1 MTLRV
6 IIYRL
11 GVIPLLLLLCIL
23 AACSQQ
29 DLDQEEQGMVSLKVL
44 ASPGTRTGE
53 GGTATATLPPKE
65 TNIFDLSIFIFNSNG
80 DVIGFTS
87 KDFSDGKPTAVV
99 VKTRK
104 ATGCSVYAVAN
115 AKTLNNGTSPF
126 DGVSTLSVF
135 KTKYLSFADAKA
147 PNNANC
153 LLMMGVSSDFDTS
166 SASSASPAT
175 ITLKRLASR
184 IDYTIAVNNDQTT
197 GFPIVVDSYQLCNVP
212 NATFYTHNDM
222 ANPTLPDAN
231 IYQNFSEQ
239 KTPVNSWDPNPTV
252 SYEQYVY
259 ANPAKDKTHATYL
272 LIKAHAQAS
281 SSNTAKIWESV
292 FKVYLKEVK
301 QGEALMT
308 TQYQILPNYHYT
320 VNITIQGSASAAGGG
335 VITSY
340 SAYPFFSGGN
350 LDRWNDQWNNN
361 NGQVNKDLE

>member
-11 GVIPLLLLLCIL
+11 GVIPLLLLLCVL

-44 ASPGTRTGE
+44 ASPGTKAGE
-53 GGTATATLPPKE
+53 GGTATATLPAKE

-87 KDFSDGKPTAVV
+87 KDFPNGEPTAVD

-104 ATGCSVYAVAN
+104 AKGCSVYAVAN
-115 AKTLNNGTSPF
+115 AKTLNNGKSPF

-147 PNNANC
+147 LDNASC
-153 LLMMGVSSDFDTS
+153 LLMMGVSSNFDTS
-166 SASSASPAT
+166 SASSAT

-212 NATFYTHNDM
+212 TWTFYQQSDFTNPSM
-222 ANPTLPDAN
+222 PSSTTFANFDKVSTSISSVAAPTSAGT
-231 IYQNFSEQ
+231 Y
-239 KTPVNSWDPNPTV
+239 
-252 SYEQYVY
+252 YVY
-259 ANPAKDKTHATYL
+259 ANANTDPDPNSSKGTYL
-272 LIKAHAQAS
+272 DIWAHSDVQGDDGTKYTIWK
-281 SSNTAKIWESV
+281 SNFRV
-292 FKVYLKEVK
+292 NMPGNHV
-301 QGEALMT
+301 
-308 TQYQILPNYHYT
+308 LPNYHYKIDI
-320 VNITIQGSASAAGGG
+320 VINGSVEGKNGG
-335 VITSY
+335 VITKY
-340 SAYPFFSGGN
+340 EAYPYFSGSIPTLNQWQSEPDRN
-350 LDRWNDQWNNN
+350 LDLQ
-361 NGQVNKDLE
+361 

>member
-44 ASPGTRTGE
+44 ASPGTKAGE
-53 GGTATATLPPKE
+53 GGTATATLPAKE
-65 TNIFDLSIFIFNSNG
+65 TDIFDLSIFIFNSNG

-115 AKTLNNGTSPF
+115 AKTLNKGTSPF

-135 KTKYLSFADAKA
+135 QAKSLSFNAKA
-147 PNNANC
+147 PNDDEC
-153 LLMMGVSSDFDTS
+153 LLMMGVSSNFDTS

-212 NATFYTHNDM
+212 TSTLYQQSDFTSPSMPSSTTFADFDKVSTPISSV
-222 ANPTLPDAN
+222 AAPTSAGT
-231 IYQNFSEQ
+231 Y
-239 KTPVNSWDPNPTV
+239 
-252 SYEQYVY
+252 YVY
-259 ANPAKDKTHATYL
+259 ANANTDPDPNSSKGTYL
-272 LIKAHAQAS
+272 DIWAHSEVKGADGTKYTIWK
-281 SSNTAKIWESV
+281 SN
-292 FKVYLKEVK
+292 FKVEMPDKHV
-301 QGEALMT
+301 
-308 TQYQILPNYHYT
+308 LPNYHYKIDI
-320 VNITIQGSASAAGGG
+320 VINGSVTGKNGG
-335 VITSY
+335 VITKY
-340 SAYPFFSGGN
+340 EAYPYFSGSIPTLNQWQSEPDRN
-350 LDRWNDQWNNN
+350 LDLQ
-361 NGQVNKDLE
+361 

>member
-44 ASPGTRTGE
+44 ASPGTKAGE
-53 GGTATATLPPKE
+53 EGTATATLPDKE
-65 TNIFDLSIFIFNSNG
+65 TDIFDLSIFIFNSNG

-87 KDFSDGKPTAVV
+87 KNFSDGKPTAVD

-115 AKTLNNGTSPF
+115 AKTLNKGTSPF

-147 PNNANC
+147 PDNASC
-153 LLMMGVSSDFDTS
+153 LLMQGVSSGFDTS
-166 SASSASPAT
+166 SASSAT

-184 IDYTIAVNNDQTT
+184 IDYTIAVNNDNAT

-212 NATFYTHNDM
+212 ISTLFQQSDFTNPSMPSSTTFADFDKVSTPISSVAAATSAGTY
-222 ANPTLPDAN
+222 
-231 IYQNFSEQ
+231 
-239 KTPVNSWDPNPTV
+239 
-252 SYEQYVY
+252 YVY
-259 ANPAKDKTHATYL
+259 ANDGTSKETYL
-272 LIKAHAQAS
+272 DIQAHSEVQGAGTKYTVWK
-281 SSNTAKIWESV
+281 SNFQVKMPDG
-292 FKVYLKEVK
+292 KVK
-301 QGEALMT
+301 
-308 TQYQILPNYHYT
+308 PNYHYKIDI
-320 VNITIQGSASAAGGG
+320 VINGSVTGQNGG
-335 VITSY
+335 VITTY
-340 SAYPFFSGGN
+340 NAYPYFSGSILNPWGTN
-350 LDRWNDQWNNN
+350 EY
-361 NGQVNKDLE
+361 KDLDLQ

>member
-29 DLDQEEQGMVSLKVL
+29 DLDQEEGMVSLKVL
-44 ASPGTRTGE
+44 ASPGTKAEE
-53 GGTATATLPPKE
+53 GGTATTTLPAKE
-65 TNIFDLSIFIFNSNG
+65 TDIFDLSIFIFNSNG

-87 KDFSDGKPTAVV
+87 QDFSDGKPTAVV

-115 AKTLNNGTSPF
+115 AKTLNGTSPF

-135 KTKYLSFADAKA
+135 QAKYLSFTDAKA
-147 PNNANC
+147 PDNASC
-153 LLMMGVSSDFDTS
+153 LLMMGVSSGFDTS

-212 NATFYTHNDM
+212 TSTLFLQSDFTIPSMPLSKDFADFDKVSTPIPSV
-222 ANPTLPDAN
+222 AAPTSAGT
-231 IYQNFSEQ
+231 Y
-239 KTPVNSWDPNPTV
+239 
-252 SYEQYVY
+252 YVY
-259 ANPAKDKTHATYL
+259 ANDGTSKETYL
-272 LIKAHAQAS
+272 DIQAHSDVQGTDGTKYTVWK
-281 SSNTAKIWESV
+281 SNFQVKMPDG
-292 FKVYLKEVK
+292 KVK
-301 QGEALMT
+301 
-308 TQYQILPNYHYT
+308 PNYHYKIDI
-320 VNITIQGSASAAGGG
+320 VINGSVTGKDGG
-335 VITSY
+335 VITTY
-340 SAYPFFSGGN
+340 NAYPYFSGSTLNPWGPN
-350 LDRWNDQWNNN
+350 E
-361 NGQVNKDLE
+361 NKDLDLQ

>member
-11 GVIPLLLLLCIL
+11 GVIPLLLLLCFL
-23 AACSQQ
+23 AACSQL

-44 ASPGTRTGE
+44 ASPGTKAGE
-53 GGTATATLPPKE
+53 GGTATATLPAKE
-65 TNIFDLSIFIFNSNG
+65 TDIFDLSIFIFNSNG

-135 KTKYLSFADAKA
+135 KAKYLSFTDANA
-147 PNNANC
+147 PNTDKC
-153 LLMMGVSSDFDTS
+153 LLMMGGVSSGFDTS

-212 NATFYTHNDM
+212 TSTLFLQSDFTSPSMPSSTTFADFDKVSTSISSVAPATSAGTY
-222 ANPTLPDAN
+222 
-231 IYQNFSEQ
+231 
-239 KTPVNSWDPNPTV
+239 
-252 SYEQYVY
+252 YVY
-259 ANPAKDKTHATYL
+259 ANTDTSNETYL
-272 LIKAHAQAS
+272 DIQAHSEVQGTGTKYTVWK
-281 SSNTAKIWESV
+281 SN
-292 FKVYLKEVK
+292 FQVK
-301 QGEALMT
+301 MPGNHV
-308 TQYQILPNYHYT
+308 LPNYHYKIDI
-320 VNITIQGSASAAGGG
+320 VINGSVTGKDGG
-335 VITSY
+335 VITTY
-340 SAYPFFSGGN
+340 SAYPYFSGSILN
-350 LDRWNDQWNNN
+350 SWTDE
-361 NGQVNKDLE
+361 NKDLDLQ

>member
-44 ASPGTRTGE
+44 ASPGTKAGE

-65 TNIFDLSIFIFNSNG
+65 IDIFDLSIFIFNSNG

-87 KDFSDGKPTAVV
+87 QDFSDGKPTAVV

-104 ATGCSVYAVAN
+104 ATGCSVYAIAN
-115 AKTLNNGTSPF
+115 AKTLNKGTSPF

-147 PNNANC
+147 PNDDQC
-153 LLMMGVSSDFDTS
+153 LLMMGVSSNFDTS
-166 SASSASPAT
+166 SASSAT

-184 IDYTIAVNNDQTT
+184 IDYTITVNNEETT
-197 GFPIVVDSYQLCNVP
+197 GFPIVIDSYQLCNVP
-212 NATFYTHNDM
+212 NATFYTHDDM
-222 ANPTLPDAN
+222 ANPKLPDAN

-239 KTPVNSWDPNPTV
+239 KTLVNSWDPNPTV

-259 ANPAKDKTHATYL
+259 ANPVKNETNATYL

-308 TQYQILPNYHYT
+308 KYQILPNYHYT
-320 VNITIQGSASAAGGG
+320 VNITIKGSASAAGGE
-335 VITSY
+335 ITSY
-340 SAYPFFSGGN
+340 SAYPFFSDGN
-350 LDRWNDQWNNN
+350 LERWNDKWNNN
-361 NGQVNKDLE
+361 NGQVKIDLN

>member
-44 ASPGTRTGE
+44 ASPGTKAGE
-53 GGTATATLPPKE
+53 GGTATATLPAKE
-65 TNIFDLSIFIFNSNG
+65 TAIYDLSIFIFNSNG

-87 KDFSDGKPTAVV
+87 KDFSDGKPTAVD

-104 ATGCSVYAVAN
+104 ATGCSVYAIAN
-115 AKTLNNGTSPF
+115 AKTLNKNGTSPF

-135 KTKYLSFADAKA
+135 KTKYLSFTDAKA
-147 PNNANC
+147 LDNASC
-153 LLMMGVSSDFDTS
+153 LLMMGVSSNFDTS

-184 IDYTIAVNNDQTT
+184 IDYTITVNNEEPT
-197 GFPIVVDSYQLCNVP
+197 GFPIVIDSYQLCNVP
-212 NATFYTHNDM
+212 NAIFYTHNDM

-239 KTPVNSWDPNPTV
+239 KTPVNSWDSNPTV

-259 ANPAKDKTHATYL
+259 ANPAKDETHATYL
-272 LIKAHAQAS
+272 LINAHAQAS

-301 QGEALMT
+301 QGGTPMT

-320 VNITIQGSASAAGGG
+320 VNITIKGSKVTTDNG
-335 VITSY
+335 VECT
-340 SAYPFFSGGN
+340 AYPFFSTGS
-350 LDRWNDQWNNN
+350 LQEWTDKETDIDFDYEE
-361 NGQVNKDLE
+361 K

>member
-11 GVIPLLLLLCIL
+11 GVIPLLLLLCFL

-65 TNIFDLSIFIFNSNG
+65 IDIFDLSIFIFNSNG

-87 KDFSDGKPTAVV
+87 QDFSDGKPTAVV

-115 AKTLNNGTSPF
+115 AKTLNKNGTSPF

-147 PNNANC
+147 PNDDKC
-153 LLMMGVSSDFDTS
+153 LLMMGVSSNFDTS
-166 SASSASPAT
+166 SASSAT
-175 ITLKRLASR
+175 IMLKRLASR
-184 IDYTIAVNNDQTT
+184 IDYTITVNNDQTT

-212 NATFYTHNDM
+212 TSTLYQQSDFTNPSMPSVSASTSLYQSLEPIAGTQKNYTC
-222 ANPTLPDAN
+222 
-231 IYQNFSEQ
+231 
-239 KTPVNSWDPNPTV
+239 
-252 SYEQYVY
+252 YVY
-259 ANPAKDKTHATYL
+259 TNIGTGTSKDKETYL
-272 LIKAHAQAS
+272 DIQAHSEVQGAGGTKYTVWK
-281 SSNTAKIWESV
+281 SN
-292 FKVYLKEVK
+292 FKVEMPDKHV
-301 QGEALMT
+301 
-308 TQYQILPNYHYT
+308 LPNYHYKIDI
-320 VNITIQGSASAAGGG
+320 VINGSVTGKNGG
-335 VITSY
+335 VIIKY
-340 SAYPFFSGGN
+340 NAYPYFSGSTLSPWQPEADRN
-350 LDRWNDQWNNN
+350 LDLQ
-361 NGQVNKDLE
+361 

>member
-44 ASPGTRTGE
+44 ASPGTKAGE

-135 KTKYLSFADAKA
+135 QAKSLSFNAKA
-147 PNNANC
+147 PNDDEC
-153 LLMMGVSSDFDTS
+153 LLMMGVSSNFDT
-166 SASSASPAT
+166 SSASPAT

-184 IDYTIAVNNDQTT
+184 IDYTITVKNDNATT
-197 GFPIVVDSYQLCNVP
+197 FPIVVDSYQLRNVP
-212 NATFYTHNDM
+212 TSTLYQQSDFTNPSMPSSTTFADLDKVPTSISSGAATTSAGTY
-222 ANPTLPDAN
+222 
-231 IYQNFSEQ
+231 
-239 KTPVNSWDPNPTV
+239 
-252 SYEQYVY
+252 YVY
-259 ANPAKDKTHATYL
+259 ANGNTDPDPNSSKGTYL
-272 LIKAHAQAS
+272 DIHAYS
-281 SSNTAKIWESV
+281 
-292 FKVYLKEVK
+292 EVK
-301 QGEALMT
+301 GADGTKYTVWKSNFRVNMPGNHV
-308 TQYQILPNYHYT
+308 LPNYHYKIDI
-320 VNITIQGSASAAGGG
+320 VINGSVEGKNGG
-335 VITSY
+335 VITKY
-340 SAYPFFSGGN
+340 EAYPYFSGSIPTLNQWQSEPDRN
-350 LDRWNDQWNNN
+350 LDLQ
-361 NGQVNKDLE
+361 

>member
-44 ASPGTRTGE
+44 ASPGTKAGE
-53 GGTATATLPPKE
+53 GGTATATLSDKE
-65 TNIFDLSIFIFNSNG
+65 TDIFDLSIFIFNSKG

-87 KDFSDGKPTAVV
+87 KDFSDGKPTAVD

-104 ATGCSVYAVAN
+104 AKGCSVYAVAN
-115 AKTLNNGTSPF
+115 AKTLNNGKSPF

-147 PNNANC
+147 LDNASC
-153 LLMMGVSSDFDTS
+153 LLMMGVRSDFDTS
-166 SASSASPAT
+166 SAGSAT

-212 NATFYTHNDM
+212 TWTFYQQSDFTNPSM
-222 ANPTLPDAN
+222 PSSTTFANFDKVSTSISSVAAPTSAGT
-231 IYQNFSEQ
+231 Y
-239 KTPVNSWDPNPTV
+239 
-252 SYEQYVY
+252 YVY
-259 ANPAKDKTHATYL
+259 ANANTDPDPNSSKGTYL
-272 LIKAHAQAS
+272 DIWAHSEVQGDDGTKYTIWK
-281 SSNTAKIWESV
+281 SN
-292 FKVYLKEVK
+292 FKVEMPDKHV
-301 QGEALMT
+301 
-308 TQYQILPNYHYT
+308 LPNYHYKIDI
-320 VNITIQGSASAAGGG
+320 VINGSVTGKNGG
-335 VITSY
+335 VITKY
-340 SAYPFFSGGN
+340 EAYPYFSGSILNPWGPNENKN
-350 LDRWNDQWNNN
+350 LDLQ
-361 NGQVNKDLE
+361 

>member
-44 ASPGTRTGE
+44 ASPGTKAGE
-53 GGTATATLPPKE
+53 GGTATATLTDKE
-65 TNIFDLSIFIFNSNG
+65 TDIFDLSIFIFNSNG

-87 KDFSDGKPTAVV
+87 QDFSDGKPTAVV

-115 AKTLNNGTSPF
+115 AKTLNKGTSPF

-135 KTKYLSFADAKA
+135 KAKFLSFPDAKA

-197 GFPIVVDSYQLCNVP
+197 GFPIVVDSYRLCNVP
-212 NATFYTHNDM
+212 TSTLYQQSDFTSPSMPSSPTFADLDKVSTSISSV
-222 ANPTLPDAN
+222 AAPTSAGT
-231 IYQNFSEQ
+231 Y
-239 KTPVNSWDPNPTV
+239 
-252 SYEQYVY
+252 YVY
-259 ANPAKDKTHATYL
+259 ANNGTSKETYL
-272 LIKAHAQAS
+272 DIQAHSEVQGAGTKYTVWK
-281 SSNTAKIWESV
+281 SN
-292 FKVYLKEVK
+292 FQVK
-301 QGEALMT
+301 MPGNHV
-308 TQYQILPNYHYT
+308 LPNYHYKI
-320 VNITIQGSASAAGGG
+320 NIVINGSVEGKNGGFI
-335 VITSY
+335 ITY
-340 SAYPFFSGGN
+340 NAYPYFSGSILNPWGPN
-350 LDRWNDQWNNN
+350 E
-361 NGQVNKDLE
+361 NKDLDLQ

>member
-44 ASPGTRTGE
+44 ASPGTKAGE

-87 KDFSDGKPTAVV
+87 QDFSDGKPTAVV

-104 ATGCSVYAVAN
+104 ATGCSVYAIAN
-115 AKTLNNGTSPF
+115 AKTLNNGKSPF

-135 KTKYLSFADAKA
+135 KAKSLSFADANA

-166 SASSASPAT
+166 SAGSAT

-184 IDYTIAVNNDQTT
+184 IDYTIAVNNDKTT
-197 GFPIVVDSYQLCNVP
+197 DKTIGFPIVVDSYQLCNVP
-212 NATFYTHNDM
+212 NATFYTHDDM

-259 ANPAKDKTHATYL
+259 ANPAKDETHATYL

-281 SSNTAKIWESV
+281 SENTAKIWESV
-292 FKVYLKEVK
+292 FKVYLK
-301 QGEALMT
+301 T

-320 VNITIQGSASAAGGG
+320 VNITIKGSVSAPGG

-340 SAYPFFSGGN
+340 SVCPFFSSADPKKN
-350 LDRWNDQWNNN
+350 LDEWID
-361 NGQVNKDLE
+361 GQEKIDFDYEEK